1 MEKSKNNQN
10 KITAGLLAVYLFVLT
25 WIILFKM
32 QFSFQ
37 DLPDFRGINLIPFA
51 GSVIVNDQI
60 DFNEIIWNVLAFI
73 PFGIYISML
82 KPNWSFLKK
91 IAVIAGVSLLFEVL
105 QFIFAIG
112 GSDITDLMGNT
123 LGGIIGVGVYIVF
136 CKLFST
142 KANKILNVLASIGTI
157 CILALVLLLISGFII
172 YKFHVIGELLFMKIN
187 RGYTINDFDTAGSL
201 FIKQE

>member
-10 KITAGLLAVYLFVLT
+10 KITAGLFAVYLFALT
-25 WIILFKM
+25 WIIVFKM
-32 QFSFQ
+32 QFAFQ
-37 DLPDFRGINLIPFA
+37 GLPDFREINLIPFA
-51 GSVIVNDQI
+51 GSANVNNQI
-60 DFNEIIWNVLAFI
+60 DFNEIIYNVLAFI

-112 GSDITDLMGNT
+112 ASDITDFIGNT

-142 KANKILNVLASIGTI
+142 KANKILNVLTSIGVI
-157 CILALVLLLISGFII
+157 FLVALVLFLISGVIRF
-172 YKFHVIGELLFMKIN
+172 KF
-187 RGYTINDFDTAGSL
+187 
-201 FIKQE
+201 

>member
-1 MEKSKNNQN
+1 MEESKKNQ
-10 KITAGLLAVYLFVLT
+10 KIITAGLLAVYLFALT
-25 WIILFKM
+25 WIIVFKM

-37 DLPDFRGINLIPFA
+37 GLPDFREINLIPFA
-51 GSVIVNDQI
+51 GSANVNNQI
-60 DFNEIIWNVLAFI
+60 DFNEIIYNVLAFI

-82 KPNWSFLKK
+82 KPTWSFLNK

-105 QFIFAIG
+105 QFSFAIG
-112 GSDITDLMGNT
+112 ASDITDFMGNT

-157 CILALVLLLISGFII
+157 CIFTLVLLLIIG
-172 YKFHVIGELLFMKIN
+172 VIRYGN
-187 RGYTINDFDTAGSL
+187 YG
-201 FIKQE
+201 

>member
-1 MEKSKNNQN
+1 MKKLKNNRN
-10 KITAGLLAVYLFVLT
+10 KITVGLFAIYLFALT
-25 WIILFKM
+25 WIIVFKM
-32 QFSFQ
+32 QFSLQ
-37 DLPDFRGINLIPFA
+37 ELPDFRKINLIPFA
-51 GSVIVNDQI
+51 GSAKVNNQI
-60 DFNEIIWNVLAFI
+60 YFNEIIYNVLAFI

-112 GSDITDLMGNT
+112 ASDITDLIGNT

-142 KANKILNVLASIGTI
+142 KANKILN
-157 CILALVLLLISGFII
+157 ILTSLGVIFLVALVLVLISGVIRF
-172 YKFHVIGELLFMKIN
+172 KF
-187 RGYTINDFDTAGSL
+187 
-201 FIKQE
+201 

>member
-1 MEKSKNNQN
+1 MEKSKNYQN
-10 KITAGLLAVYLFVLT
+10 ILTAGLLVVYLFVLT

-37 DLPDFRGINLIPFA
+37 GLPHFREINLIPT
-51 GSVIVNDQI
+51 GSVIVNNQI
-60 DFNEIIWNVLAFI
+60 DYSNTIYNVLAFI

-91 IAVIAGVSLLFEVL
+91 IVPIAGVSLLFETL
-105 QFIFAIG
+105 QFTFAIG
-112 GSDITDLMGNT
+112 VSDITDLIGNI

-136 CKLFST
+136 FKLFST

-157 CILALVLLLISGFII
+157 CIFKLVQLLISGVII
-172 YKFHVIGELLFMKIN
+172 FKL
-187 RGYTINDFDTAGSL
+187 T
-201 FIKQE
+201 

>member
-10 KITAGLLAVYLFVLT
+10 KITAGLFAIYLFALT
-25 WIILFKM
+25 WIIVFKM

-37 DLPDFRGINLIPFA
+37 GLPDFREINLIPFA
-51 GSVIVNDQI
+51 GSANVNNQI
-60 DFNEIIWNVLAFI
+60 DFNEIIYNVLAFI

-112 GSDITDLMGNT
+112 ASDITDFIGNT

-142 KANKILNVLASIGTI
+142 KTNKILNVLTSLGVIF
-157 CILALVLLLISGFII
+157 LVALVLVLISGVIRF
-172 YKFHVIGELLFMKIN
+172 KF
-187 RGYTINDFDTAGSL
+187 
-201 FIKQE
+201 

>member
-1 MEKSKNNQN
+1 MEKSKSNQN
-10 KITAGLLAVYLFVLT
+10 NITAGLLTVYLFVLT

-37 DLPDFRGINLIPFA
+37 DLRHFTDFRGINLIPFA
-51 GSVIVNDQI
+51 GSVIKNEQI
-60 DFNEIIWNVLAFI
+60 DIGEIIYNIFAFI

-82 KPNWSFLKK
+82 KPSGSFLKK
-91 IAVIAGVSLLFEVL
+91 IVPIAGISLLFEVL

-123 LGGIIGVGVYIVF
+123 LGGIIGVGIYIVF

-157 CILALVLLLISGFII
+157 CIFSLVLLLIIG
-172 YKFHVIGELLFMKIN
+172 VIRYGN
-187 RGYTINDFDTAGSL
+187 YG
-201 FIKQE
+201 

>member
-1 MEKSKNNQN
+1 VEKFNNNQK
-10 KITAGLLAVYLFVLT
+10 KITAGLLVVYLFVLT

-37 DLPDFRGINLIPFA
+37 DLRHLTDFRGINLTPFA
-51 GSVIVNDQI
+51 GSVIVNNQI
-60 DFNEIIWNVLAFI
+60 DFNEIILNVLAFI

-91 IAVIAGVSLLFEVL
+91 IVPIAGVSLFFEVL
-105 QFIFAIG
+105 QFIFEIG
-112 GSDITDLMGNT
+112 GSDITDLTGNT
-123 LGGIIGVGVYIVF
+123 LGGIIGIGVYSVF

-157 CILALVLLLISGFII
+157 CIFALVLLLIIG
-172 YKFHVIGELLFMKIN
+172 VIRYGN
-187 RGYTINDFDTAGSL
+187 YG
-201 FIKQE
+201 

>member
-1 MEKSKNNQN
+1 MEKPKNIQN
-10 KITAGLLAVYLFVLT
+10 TITAGLLVVYLFALT

-37 DLPDFRGINLIPFA
+37 DLPDFRRINLIPFA
-51 GSVIVNDQI
+51 GSVIKNDQI
-60 DFNEIIWNVLAFI
+60 DIGEILYNVLAFI

-82 KPNWSFLKK
+82 KPRWSFLKK

-123 LGGIIGVGVYIVF
+123 LGGIIGAGVYVVF
-136 CKLFST
+136 CKLFRT

-157 CILALVLLLISGFII
+157 FIFVLFLLLISGVII
-172 YKFHVIGELLFMKIN
+172 YKFH
-187 RGYTINDFDTAGSL
+187 
-201 FIKQE
+201 

>member
-10 KITAGLLAVYLFVLT
+10 KITASLLAVYLFALT
-25 WIILFKM
+25 WIIVFKM

-37 DLPDFRGINLIPFA
+37 GLPDFREINLIPFA
-51 GSVIVNDQI
+51 GSANVNHQI
-60 DFNEIIWNVLAFI
+60 DFNEIIYNVLAFI

-91 IAVIAGVSLLFEVL
+91 IKVIAVVSLLFEVL

-112 GSDITDLMGNT
+112 ASDITDFMGNT

-136 CKLFST
+136 CKQFST
-142 KANKILNVLASIGTI
+142 KANKILNVLTSIGVI
-157 CILALVLLLISGFII
+157 FLIALVLVLMSGVIRF
-172 YKFHVIGELLFMKIN
+172 KF
-187 RGYTINDFDTAGSL
+187 
-201 FIKQE
+201 

>member
-10 KITAGLLAVYLFVLT
+10 KITAGLFAVYLFALI
-25 WIILFKM
+25 WIIVFKM

-37 DLPDFRGINLIPFA
+37 GLPDFRKINLIPFA
-51 GSVIVNDQI
+51 GSANVNNQI
-60 DFNEIIWNVLAFI
+60 DFNEIIYNVFAFI

-82 KPNWSFLKK
+82 KPYISMLKPSWSFLKK

-112 GSDITDLMGNT
+112 ASDITDLIGNT

-136 CKLFST
+136 CKLFGT
-142 KANKILNVLASIGTI
+142 KANKILN
-157 CILALVLLLISGFII
+157 ILTSLGVIFLVALVLVLISGVIRF
-172 YKFHVIGELLFMKIN
+172 KF
-187 RGYTINDFDTAGSL
+187 
-201 FIKQE
+201 

>member
-10 KITAGLLAVYLFVLT
+10 KITAGLFAVYLFALI
-25 WIILFKM
+25 WIIVFKM

-37 DLPDFRGINLIPFA
+37 GLPDFRKINLIPFA
-51 GSVIVNDQI
+51 GSANVNNQI
-60 DFNEIIWNVLAFI
+60 DFNEIIYNVFAFI

-82 KPNWSFLKK
+82 KPSWSFLKK

-112 GSDITDLMGNT
+112 ASDITDLIGNT

-136 CKLFST
+136 CKLFGT
-142 KANKILNVLASIGTI
+142 KANKILN
-157 CILALVLLLISGFII
+157 ILTSLGVIFLVALVLVLISGVIRF
-172 YKFHVIGELLFMKIN
+172 KF
-187 RGYTINDFDTAGSL
+187 
-201 FIKQE
+201 

>member
-10 KITAGLLAVYLFVLT
+10 KITTGLLAIYLFVLT

-37 DLPDFRGINLIPFA
+37 DLPDFRRINLIPFA
-51 GSVIVNDQI
+51 GSVIKNDQI
-60 DFNEIIWNVLAFI
+60 DIGEIIYNVLAFI

-82 KPNWSFLKK
+82 KPSWSFLKK

-105 QFIFAIG
+105 QFIFTIG
-112 GSDITDLMGNT
+112 GSDITDLIGNT

-157 CILALVLLLISGFII
+157 CIVALLLLLIYLRISGVII
-172 YKFHVIGELLFMKIN
+172 YKV
-187 RGYTINDFDTAGSL
+187 S
-201 FIKQE
+201 